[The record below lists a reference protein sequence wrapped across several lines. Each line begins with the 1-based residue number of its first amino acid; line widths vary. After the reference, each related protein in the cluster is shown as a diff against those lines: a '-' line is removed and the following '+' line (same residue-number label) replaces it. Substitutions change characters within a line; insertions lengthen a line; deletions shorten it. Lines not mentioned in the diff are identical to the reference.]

1 MLRIAGQTAGPFGL
15 KISVNTSAWEL
26 IRMVIKYNEMTQSQ
40 KKIKLCATTFSGN
53 SNFYSGFIRTI
64 LETFS

>member
-1 MLRIAGQTAGPFGL
+1 MLRIAGQTVGPFGL
-15 KISVNTSAWEL
+15 KFSVNTSAWEL

-53 SNFYSGFIRTI
+53 
-64 LETFS
+64 